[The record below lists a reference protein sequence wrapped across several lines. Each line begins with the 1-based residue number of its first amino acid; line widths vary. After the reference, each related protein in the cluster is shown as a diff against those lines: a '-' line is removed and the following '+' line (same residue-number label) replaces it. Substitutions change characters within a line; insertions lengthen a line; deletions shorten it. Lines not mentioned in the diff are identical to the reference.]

1 MLEDVRI
8 AVLDLDVPPLLG
20 NHVEERPAPQPVGL
34 AHHVQV
40 ARGDVPHAALEDT
53 ERALSRLVL
62 RERGLDLLADHQ
74 RHELLPA
81 LGGARLRRGG
91 GHVALVAV
99 AHGKHDADAAPE
111 VVEDVLDG
119 AWCTARR
126 QAIQPEPEVLAL
138 VANVDGRIPP
148 SVGLLLLDPGAR
160 RCDVGAAD
168 GEIRPAR
175 QGTSGCLDPVS
186 RKWSRVQLPAQ
197 DEWRVGRHAGQRSQ
211 LERDDLHPARQHLP
225 ARLQAVDLDELQ
237 ALVERA

>member
-1 MLEDVRI
+1 MRRSSSVRRGTDSAFHLDHSVIRLLEDVRI

-74 RHELLPA
+74 GDELLPA

-91 GHVALVAV
+91 GHIALVAV
-99 AHGKHDADAAPE
+99 AHGKPDADATPE
-111 VVEDVLDG
+111 AVEAVLDG
-119 AWCTARR
+119 AWSTARR

-138 VANVDGRIPP
+138 VANVDGRIP
-148 SVGLLLLDPGAR
+148 
-160 RCDVGAAD
+160 
-168 GEIRPAR
+168 
-175 QGTSGCLDPVS
+175 
-186 RKWSRVQLPAQ
+186 
-197 DEWRVGRHAGQRSQ
+197 
-211 LERDDLHPARQHLP
+211 
-225 ARLQAVDLDELQ
+225 
-237 ALVERA
+237 